1 MSGEDYL
8 ADGEASANR
17 VVIPNF
23 LCLHNPRMP
32 YSRENFHLRYG
43 LQLFIDGYQK
53 ANILIELLT
62 LEHCNCTSLQ
72 QKVARVQNRS
82 KVSGVMLSFVHLFHQ
97 KLYVLVQRYSTRENY
112 QHFESAMIVQQ
123 CEKLHWH
130 TTINTSKK
138 IKHFQS
144 PKDTLANYLMNPTAH
159 MICKKKHKDFQVIN
173 PLPLGE
179 LVVYLF
185 GLDQRPAS

>member
-1 MSGEDYL
+1 
-8 ADGEASANR
+8 
-17 VVIPNF
+17 
-23 LCLHNPRMP
+23 MP

-185 GLDQRPAS
+185 GLDQRPASWDWIASLRMQTFWEISSNFIFKQI